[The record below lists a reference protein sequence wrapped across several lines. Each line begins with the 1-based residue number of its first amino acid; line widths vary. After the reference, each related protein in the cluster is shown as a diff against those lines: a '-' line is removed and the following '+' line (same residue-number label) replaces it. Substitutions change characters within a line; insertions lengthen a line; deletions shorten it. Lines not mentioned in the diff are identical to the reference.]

1 MNHDSLTA
9 AGLTDL
15 AHKVSNDRLHCV
27 DTLLPYLTMNCCT
40 QFFPNLVKLGLCTWI
55 ILSACFPKFLRSSGK
70 PWCNISMVKSISVVA
85 SSSVRCDPRAFD
97 SALLWPISCCHCLR
111 RL

>member
-27 DTLLPYLTMNCCT
+27 NTLLPYLTMNCCT
-40 QFFPNLVKLGLCTWI
+40 QFFPNLGKLGLHTWI
-55 ILSACFPKFLRSSGK
+55 IFSACFPKFLRSSGK
-70 PWCNISMVKSISVVA
+70 PWRNISMLKSISILA
-85 SSSVRCDPRAFD
+85 SSSVRCDPTAFN
-97 SALLWPISCCHCLR
+97 SAFRGRISCCDHL
-111 RL
+111 